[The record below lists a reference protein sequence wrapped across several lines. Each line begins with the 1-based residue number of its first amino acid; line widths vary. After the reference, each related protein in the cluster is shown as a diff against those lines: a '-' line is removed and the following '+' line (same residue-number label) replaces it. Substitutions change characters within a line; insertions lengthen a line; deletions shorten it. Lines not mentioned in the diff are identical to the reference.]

1 MWLNV
6 DGPSDS
12 IVLRGGEV
20 GGMGTLHAPAASKGS
35 LFPSQLI
42 A

>member
-6 DGPSDS
+6 DGPCGS

-20 GGMGTLHAPAASKGS
+20 GGMGTLHAPAASEGS
-35 LFPSQLI
+35 LLPSQLT